1 MDEEEGEVNGID
13 ERQHAAHAAREAVG
27 DAEDDVAEIVDVAR
41 LAPPAADEQV
51 ALGGLDDCRRQ
62 LV

>member
-13 ERQHAAHAAREAVG
+13 IRQHAAHAAREAVG

-41 LAPPAADEQV
+41 LAPPAADEQA
-51 ALGGLDDCRRQ
+51 ALRGLDDCAPQ
-62 LV
+62 